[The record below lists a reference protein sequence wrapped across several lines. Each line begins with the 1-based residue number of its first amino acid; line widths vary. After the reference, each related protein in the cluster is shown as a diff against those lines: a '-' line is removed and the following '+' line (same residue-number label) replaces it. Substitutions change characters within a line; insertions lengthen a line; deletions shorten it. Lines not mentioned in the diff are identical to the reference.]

1 MSSDSD
7 RLRNAVRKTWH
18 GAARPQWA
26 GTRLLEFLLQLWDKV
41 GGEGCENSVD
51 VRLQVEARTGAEILV
66 SGLSALEARLYD
78 VLEVGDRE
86 LLTAA
91 VSVMQGMARTLDQPS
106 GIAHP
111 TIKTSPKDVRLDRKT
126 TERSVPAVEQE
137 HRTVDRWPALDDLI
151 EGASGDEEETVV
163 VSETDLGGTPQT
175 VTTDLESGPNGVVDA
190 GALYEQLLRYAE
202 DVARLYRAQRELHS
216 RFSGMEQTMQ
226 VTEKA
231 AAAGLMSGGVL
242 HDVNHYLAVIRSAA
256 ELLQT
261 DASSLTETSRED
273 LGAIVE
279 SAGRAGTLIHRF
291 QVLARPGADDDVLV
305 SLVDVLLE
313 ARTLLKRQLTKRGIA
328 LVLEV
333 NPELPPVSGD
343 PAALEEVV
351 LNLLSNAME
360 VLKSDGHIRVVADT
374 AAGRDGGQDVV
385 LLVEDDG
392 PGIKDEIKDR
402 IFEPF
407 VTGREGGTG
416 LGLYLVKRI
425 VDRHKGSITLYST
438 PGDGAKF
445 LIRLPVANAHG
456 MMVDPG

>member
-7 RLRNAVRKTWH
+7 RLKRAVRKTWH

-26 GTRLLEFLLQLWDKV
+26 GTRLLEFLLMLWDRV
-41 GGEGCENSVD
+41 GSEDRANSVD
-51 VRLQVEARTGAEILV
+51 VRLQVEARTAAEILV

-91 VSVMQGMARTLDQPS
+91 VSVMQGLTRSLDQPR
-106 GIAHP
+106 GTAHP
-111 TIKTSPKDVRLDRKT
+111 TMKSQEPLRIDRNT

-137 HRTVDRWPALDDLI
+137 HRTVDRWPALDDVF
-151 EGASGDEEETVV
+151 EVSSGDGEETVV
-163 VSETDLGGTPQT
+163 VSETDLVGAPQSMS
-175 VTTDLESGPNGVVDA
+175 TDLESGPSGAVDA
-190 GALYEQLLRYAE
+190 GSLYEQLLKYAE

-242 HDVNHYLAVIRSAA
+242 HDVNHYLAVIRSAG

-279 SAGRAGTLIHRF
+279 SAGRAGALIHRF

-333 NPELPPVSGD
+333 NPELPAVSGD

-374 AAGRDGGQDVV
+374 AAGREGGQDVV

-392 PGIKDEIKDR
+392 PGIKDEIKER

-425 VDRHKGSITLYST
+425 VDRHKGSITVYST

-445 LIRLPVANAHG
+445 LIRLPVAEG
-456 MMVDPG
+456 GGTMMGPDG